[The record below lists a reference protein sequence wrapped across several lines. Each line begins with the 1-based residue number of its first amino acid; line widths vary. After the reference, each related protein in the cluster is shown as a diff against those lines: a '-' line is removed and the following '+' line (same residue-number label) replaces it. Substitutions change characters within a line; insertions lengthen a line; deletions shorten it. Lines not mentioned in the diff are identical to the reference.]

1 MRNIS
6 FFLLIPLT
14 VFAIPAYED
23 DVIIPQALQ
32 NNNNHLINNTTLP
45 EEENIIYN
53 NSSSNNTEVIYIQNT
68 QSPSDYPP
76 DVIIPK
82 ALQNNPSP
90 PTEEIMVTSPLPQ
103 APQSIAATRVM
114 NHHEGN
120 INNVVPKT
128 VGTEYGATTVTTQI
142 LTPKTAPSIEESYA
156 NVEIPQIQGTYV
168 LQSGVERSAS
178 IDHAMMVIE
187 KLDEDD
193 FGYYYVRKIGQL
205 PSSGFPGIF
214 HYDRAKKKFVNKVKE
229 TENTTR
235 NEENIEIKFD
245 GVQLETIL
253 SISVGKRAI
262 IWNKVDKNCQAD
274 PSLIKSLSDIK
285 ESYTQI
291 YKNNKNYLFD

>member
-6 FFLLIPLT
+6 FFLLVPLT
-14 VFAIPAYED
+14 IFALPVYDD
-23 DVIIPQALQ
+23 DVIVPQAFQ
-32 NNNNHLINNTTLP
+32 SDNASNAQ
-45 EEENIIYN
+45 EQENILY
-53 NSSSNNTEVIYIQNT
+53 SSPSNDTEINYIQT
-68 QSPSDYPP
+68 IQSPSSYPD
-76 DVIIPK
+76 DVI
-82 ALQNNPSP
+82 
-90 PTEEIMVTSPLPQ
+90 VPQ
-103 APQSIAATRVM
+103 AFQTNPAPVTEVVATPVQQNPQSIAAARVM
-114 NHHEGN
+114 NHQEVN
-120 INNVVPKT
+120 VNSVVPKT
-128 VGTEYGATTVTTQI
+128 FENEYGTTTINTQI
-142 LTPKTAPSIEESYA
+142 LTPKTAKPIE
-156 NVEIPQIQGTYV
+156 VPQIQGTYV
-168 LQSGVERSAS
+168 LHSGVERSAS

-214 HYDRAKKKFVNKVKE
+214 HYDRIKKKFVNKVKD
-229 TENTTR
+229 TEVSTR
-235 NEENIEIKFD
+235 TEENIEIKFD

-262 IWNKVDKNCQAD
+262 IWNKVDENCQAD